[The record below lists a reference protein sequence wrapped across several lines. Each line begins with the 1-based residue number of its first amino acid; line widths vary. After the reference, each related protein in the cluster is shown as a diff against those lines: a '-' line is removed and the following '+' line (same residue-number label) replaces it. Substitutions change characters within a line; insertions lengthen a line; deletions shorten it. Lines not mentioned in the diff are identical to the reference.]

1 MSTRHVHVHPPTPG
15 ADTLAPVLDKTARLL
30 TLHIAE
36 LKRIQDQQQALV
48 ETLRGFA
55 DLVRG
60 ATTGGGKL

>member
-1 MSTRHVHVHPPTPG
+1 MSTLVTPTRQVT

-36 LKRIQDQQQALV
+36 LKRIQDQQQVLV

-60 ATTGGGKL
+60 ATTSGGAQ